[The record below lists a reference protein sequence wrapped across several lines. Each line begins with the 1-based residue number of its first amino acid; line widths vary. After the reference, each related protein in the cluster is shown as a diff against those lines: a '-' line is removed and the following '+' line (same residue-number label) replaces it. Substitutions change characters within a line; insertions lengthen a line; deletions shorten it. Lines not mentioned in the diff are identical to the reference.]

1 MKKLIK
7 IALAFFCLIIASF
20 GFMACNDEENKT
32 ISINYVVDGQAY
44 SSVIVSGD
52 SRIELPVPQE
62 TQENMIF
69 DGWYLDEGKTIK
81 FTEDYLVDHP
91 IDASIQ
97 VYGFWV
103 EYTKVVSVDFFL
115 SADAQTSYSTLEV
128 EEGAKI
134 TAPTAPTKAGYIF
147 AGWYQGEKEFDF
159 ATAVN
164 DELKLIAK
172 WNPIEY
178 YVEYDG
184 NGETSGTIKKSRFIF
199 DEASELRPN
208 SFEKDYYVFLGWSL
222 DPSATTADFYDSQ
235 NVMNLTDVD
244 GETIVLYAIWEK
256 EVGLFTAELDYNG
269 GKDAEGNE
277 SSAIEFKVDVI
288 EYPVITNG
296 TQILLGWTTDLTTN
310 VLFDYTKA
318 TGNVQLY
325 AIWSNLDYS
334 SATDADLLT
343 VGNFDTTYYAS
354 YGIVE
359 DAKAADGF
367 ALKVEAYSGYSW
379 KDFYLNIGD
388 NKVAKDTM
396 MTIKVRSNSSA
407 LCFFPNAGVGG
418 SIANKTRS
426 YTGDYYYDFNIIGF
440 NDDEVLSYI
449 KIQIGNA
456 NGAVFYI
463 DSIVFS
469 TIDTTKDFALSTINE
484 ETYANAHVAGVVGM
498 AGDLPEQYTKSY
510 LQSYEGKDNVLQISK
525 EIKNNGY
532 VDMNFVFNA
541 NYRKAELERLKEL
554 GYKTLKFSYRTD
566 NGNLT
571 GIYNGNHTSNDEI
584 SYTAATFER
593 NKWIDVEIDLDVII
607 ENFDNL
613 SLIATKFMY
622 CPKGN
627 YTGNTIVTNFYFTGV
642 TLSK

>member
-20 GFMACNDEENKT
+20 GLMACNDEEGKT
-32 ISINYVVDGQAY
+32 ISINYVVDGQSY

-52 SRIELPVPQE
+52 SRVELPMPQGN
-62 TQENMIF
+62 QENVIF

-81 FTEDYLVDHP
+81 FTEDYLVEHP
-91 IDASIQ
+91 IDESIK

-103 EYTKVVSVDFFL
+103 EYTKRVTVNFL
-115 SADAQTSYSTLEV
+115 LNADAQTSYAEV
-128 EEGAKI
+128 EVDDGEKI
-134 TAPTAPTKAGYIF
+134 VAPDSPIKAGYIF
-147 AGWYQGEKEFDF
+147 AGWYQGEREFDF
-159 ATAVN
+159 ANAVN
-164 DELKLIAK
+164 ESLTLVAK

-178 YVEYDG
+178 YIEYDG
-184 NGETSGTIKKSRFIF
+184 NGETDGPIKKSRFVF

-235 NVMNLTDVD
+235 NVMNLTDVN
-244 GETIVLYAIWEK
+244 GKTIVLYAIWEK

-269 GKDAEGNE
+269 GKDSEGNE
-277 SSAIEFKVDVI
+277 SSVIEFKVDVI
-288 EYPVITNG
+288 EYPAITNG
-296 TQILLGWTTDLTTN
+296 MQVLLGWTTDLTTN
-310 VLFDYTKA
+310 VLFDYTSA
-318 TGNVQLY
+318 TDNVKLY
-325 AIWSNLDYS
+325 AVWSNLDYS
-334 SATDADLLT
+334 SATDTDLLT
-343 VGNFDTTYYAS
+343 VGNFDATYYNS

-359 DAKAADGF
+359 DAQAVDGF
-367 ALKVEAYSGYSW
+367 ALKVEAYAYSW
-379 KDFYLNIGD
+379 KDFYLNLGD
-388 NKVAKDTM
+388 TKVAKDTM
-396 MTIKVRSNSSA
+396 MTIKVRSNSSG
-407 LCFFPNAGVGG
+407 LCFFPNVGVGG

-440 NDDEVLSYI
+440 NDGEILSYI
-449 KIQIGNA
+449 KIQMGNA
-456 NGAVFYI
+456 NGAIFYI

-484 ETYANAHVAGVVGM
+484 ENYANAHVAGVIGL

-510 LQSYEGKDNVLQISK
+510 LESYEGKDDVLQVSRTIN
-525 EIKNNGY
+525 NNGY

-541 NYRKAELERLKEL
+541 NYRKAELERLREL

-571 GIYNGNHTSNDEI
+571 GIYNGNHTSNEEI
-584 SYTAATFER
+584 SYTAAAFER
-593 NKWIDVEIDLDVII
+593 NKWIDVEISLDVII